1 MLGGPPTPAQPSD
14 RPIHLAHGLAL
25 ATLLPHVVRWNA
37 GVALERYAALIGSPR
52 RRARDEDAAET
63 LALRLEDLALA
74 GGLAMKLSG
83 SGVEERALPELAA
96 QAASQ
101 WTGTFNP
108 RPFDA
113 EGALE
118 IYRAAF

>member
-1 MLGGPPTPAQPSD
+1 
-14 RPIHLAHGLAL
+14 
-25 ATLLPHVVRWNA
+25 
-37 GVALERYAALIGSPR
+37 VALEGYGALIGSPR
-52 RRARDEDAAET
+52 RRARDEDSAET

-74 GGLAMKLSG
+74 GGLAMKLSD
-83 SGVEERALPELAA
+83 SGVEESALPELAT
-96 QAASQ
+96 QAAAQ

-113 EGALE
+113 EGAAA